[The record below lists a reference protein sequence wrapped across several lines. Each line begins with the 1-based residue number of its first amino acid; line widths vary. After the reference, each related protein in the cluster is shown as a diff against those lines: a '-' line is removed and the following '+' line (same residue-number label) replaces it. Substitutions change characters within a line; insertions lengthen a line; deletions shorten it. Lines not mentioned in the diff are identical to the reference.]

1 MNMTSRQ
8 WLRGLLAAA
17 ISSASTAILA
27 CVGVPV
33 FGMAVNWNTVKLVL
47 IFIGADV
54 LVSLATFLKANP
66 LPDDALGN
74 SAGLSA
80 TFPRSTPPSS
90 INTPEKEL

>member
-8 WLRGLLAAA
+8 WLRGLIAAA

-74 SAGLSA
+74 SI
-80 TFPRSTPPSS
+80 TFPRLTPPSS
-90 INTPEKEL
+90 INTPEKES